1 METQCSG
8 LGEVVAEG
16 PGRHWPGHCVAM
28 RRNAQPRSITPILV
42 IIGIAA
48 IGAGLYYELPGLGVA
63 WLCLLIAGVMHPAPP
78 PPKRS
83 EMDDPG
89 VIEAQKRHRMHR
101 EAAAGAF
108 GAALLPG
115 WTPRYSWFFC
125 LAIAC
130 ATFHLPTSD
139 VNTEHLAFEVD
150 GWGQLVN
157 AAAAFLIVSALNY
170 ARSKAG
176 HDEPHPGT
184 RIGDAI
190 IVFKSRPH
198 AVIAPGVLGI
208 IVGFILAPWVVENYT
223 GWPLAA
229 VAPALAFMGALAGT
243 FPVARHEAVTHW
255 KRVVDARNDWRD
267 RFEQLKITPAP
278 TLVDVELIESNGQI
292 ITTHHFKAP
301 AGLEVEKLLSNQ
313 ADKIVGS
320 LDGAAE
326 AALAPV
332 EQKDSQ
338 GQPRPGTIDRRSFDV
353 VELPMA
359 DQMPQLTDPKL
370 DDKVVETVIRAMLAQ
385 VSSSEKARVL
395 PMGHEKIT
403 TDESDTAA
411 YAIEFTG
418 MDGVSL
424 GGVLPIFSEVFGA
437 EVAVDHR
444 AGKIYLGG
452 LGQADFSP
460 ASGVTHEHLER
471 LARETWWKK
480 RWSDAFKKDNQDPR
494 PEWVT
499 EAQGELAGGT
509 VVRTLAFVLRN
520 GFTPEGDFFPKEAQM
535 RTALDGL
542 PFFSMTGFLNP
553 GGRPGERHP
562 QAVVCRWAENPVP
575 QNPADIAPVRGS
587 QAPSWVLASIVNEM
601 FTANKL
607 ARPELAKATALSRGG
622 KKHLWHLTIR
632 LYGGVT
638 LAEIRKKARAMR
650 ESVAAEFFRVAESDD
665 GVELIIGANPSE
677 LELSSRAKRL
687 LASLEWEQAF
697 IDAKMDGLGGSMPK
711 LIESTEGKRNKAIT
725 TLRFDLAGTGF
736 NLEAFTS
743 RKNKL
748 MATSGKSFIM
758 PQPVKDDPTK
768 IELVVADRDPFP
780 RIAPIDYQAL
790 DGPGSA
796 IPLATDVFGDYV
808 SYDPRNS
815 PHLMVIGTS
824 GGGKSVLLQT
834 LIYGFLVKGA
844 EVFIADPGK
853 QGADFEFARE
863 YAYTLTGD
871 LFETAGMLRYVYAE
885 VDRRKRLNA
894 EHGVGKFSDLPEP
907 PKRMLVVLDEFT
919 SLVSLEKI
927 QAKAPTHPEAAAAHE
942 EKVAS
947 NDARA
952 IIGDLVGRIT
962 KEARSVG
969 VTVILAGQKLD
980 SDTLSNVPGGSSL
993 RTNMARLLVGKATYG
1008 EKAAALRDAAGAP
1021 DLGDDVPAGRGI
1033 YESVTAPGVAAQFWF
1048 DSEEQNA
1055 LGRELSQRLTQVN
1068 PVNLADHTHRPDEGP
1083 TVQKIEDE
1091 EATPVPVDI
1100 DEIDLSEMEWDD
1112 EDD

>member
-1 METQCSG
+1 
-8 LGEVVAEG
+8 
-16 PGRHWPGHCVAM
+16 M

-48 IGAGLYYELPGLGVA
+48 VGAGLYYELPGLGVA
-63 WLCLLIAGVMHPAPP
+63 WLCLLVAGVMHPAPP

-89 VIEAQKRHRMHR
+89 VVEAQKRHRMHR
-101 EAAAGAF
+101 EAAAGSF

-125 LAIAC
+125 LGIAAIAL
-130 ATFHLPTSD
+130 HLPISD
-139 VNTEHLAFEVD
+139 VVTDHLAFEVD

-157 AAAAFLIVSALNY
+157 AAAAFLTVSGLIY

-184 RIGDAI
+184 RMGDAI
-190 IVFKSRPH
+190 TVFRSKPH
-198 AVIAPGVLGI
+198 AVLAPGVMGI
-208 IVGFILAPWVVENYT
+208 IAGFILAPWLVENYT
-223 GWPLAA
+223 SWPVTA
-229 VAPALAFMGALAGT
+229 VALAMAFLGALAGT
-243 FPVARHEAVTHW
+243 FPAARHQAVTHW
-255 KRVVDARNDWRD
+255 KRVVEARNDWKD
-267 RFEQLKITPAP
+267 SFEQLKISPQP
-278 TLVDVELIESNGQI
+278 TLIDVELIESHGKI
-292 ITTHHFKAP
+292 ITIHRFKAP

-313 ADKIVGS
+313 AEKIVGS
-320 LDGAAE
+320 LGGSAE

-353 VELPMA
+353 IELPMA
-359 DQMPQLTDPKL
+359 DLMPQLSDPKL
-370 DDKVVETVIRAMLAQ
+370 DDMVVKTAIRAMLAQ
-385 VSSSEKARVL
+385 VSSSEKTRAL

-403 TDESDTAA
+403 TDESQTAA
-411 YAIEFTG
+411 FAVEFAG

-424 GGVLPIFSEVFGA
+424 GAVLPMYSEVFGA

-452 LGQADFSP
+452 LEQAEFSP
-460 ASGVTHEHLER
+460 ESGVTQEHLER
-471 LARETWWKK
+471 LGRESWWKK
-480 RWSDAFKKDNQDPR
+480 RWSDAFKKENQDPR

-499 EAQGELAGGT
+499 EAQGALANGT
-509 VVRTLAFVLRN
+509 VVHSLAFVLRN

-562 QAVVCRWAENPVP
+562 QAVVCRWAESPVP
-575 QNPADIAPVRGS
+575 QNPADISPVRGS
-587 QAPSWVLASIVNEM
+587 QAPSWVLASIINEM

-607 ARPELAKATALSRGG
+607 TRPELAKATPLSRGEG
-622 KKHLWHLTIR
+622 KHLWHLTVR

-665 GVELIIGANPSE
+665 GVELIIGATPSE

-697 IDAKMDGLGGSMPK
+697 IDAKMEGLGGSMPK

-725 TLRFDLAGTGF
+725 TLRFDLSGTGF

-743 RKNKL
+743 RKSKL

-768 IELVVADRDPFP
+768 IDLIVADADPFP
-780 RIAPIDYQAL
+780 RIAPIDYKAM
-790 DGPGSA
+790 DKADAA

-815 PHLMVIGTS
+815 PHLAVFGTS

-834 LIYGFLVKGA
+834 LIYGFLVKHA

-853 QGADFEFARE
+853 QGADFEFARD
-863 YAYTLTGD
+863 YARTLTGD
-871 LFETAGMLRYVYAE
+871 LFETAGMLRYVYEE
-885 VDRRKRLNA
+885 VDRRKKLNA
-894 EHGVGKFSDLPEP
+894 EHGVGKYSDLPEP
-907 PKRMLVVLDEFT
+907 PNRILVVLDEFT
-919 SLVSLEKI
+919 SLVSLE
-927 QAKAPTHPEAAAAHE
+927 QVQSKAPSHPEAAAAHE
-942 EKVAS
+942 EKIAS

-962 KEARSVG
+962 REARSAG
-969 VTVILAGQKLD
+969 VTVILAGQKID
-980 SDTLSNVPGGSSL
+980 SDTLKSVPNGSSL

-1008 EKAAALRDAAGAP
+1008 EKAAALRDATGAP

-1033 YESVTAPGVAAQFWF
+1033 YESVVAPGVAAQFWY
-1048 DSEEQNA
+1048 DPEEQDA
-1055 LGRELSQRLTQVN
+1055 LGRELSQRLSQVG
-1068 PVNLADHTHRPDEGP
+1068 PVDLSDHTHRPDEGP

-1091 EATPVPVDI
+1091 EASPVAVDI
-1100 DEIDLSEMEWDD
+1100 DEIDLSEIDWEDGDD
-1112 EDD
+1112 